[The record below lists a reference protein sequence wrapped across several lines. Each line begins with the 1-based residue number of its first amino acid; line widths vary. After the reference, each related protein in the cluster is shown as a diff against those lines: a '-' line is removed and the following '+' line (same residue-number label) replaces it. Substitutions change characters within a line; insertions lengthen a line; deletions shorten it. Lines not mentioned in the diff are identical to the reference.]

1 MDFTPNDKIIAGLDR
16 ELSSLR
22 RELEDN
28 PTDPPASINRFHGA
42 PATTTHRLT
51 NWRHV
56 AFFGSLVGASIGIAS
71 WWWSPSANSTMNAGS
86 ALAPL
91 TQPATKDGA
100 PITPARSS
108 DLAQHLQ
115 TMTRDLAALKQ
126 AVEQM
131 NERQEQFVRDN
142 DNVTNQLK
150 ASQEQV
156 ARNNSAVDQVKETQ
170 ILMARESQ
178 ALTDRLN
185 ASEKQPTRGVANAEP
200 TETTE
205 EPKVSAEEPKVMPEI
220 PLPRPRQPA
229 AVAQMLR
236 PAPNSARAQA
246 QKPQPSLAWPWSM
259 R

>member
-28 PTDPPASINRFHGA
+28 PTDPPASVNRFHGA
-42 PATTTHRLT
+42 PAKAQRLT

-56 AFFGSLVGASIGIAS
+56 AFFGSLVAASIGIAI
-71 WWWSPSANSTMNAGS
+71 WWWSPSTHSSMNAAS
-86 ALAPL
+86 ASVPL

-100 PITPARSS
+100 PIAPALSS
-108 DLAQHLQ
+108 DLAQQLQ
-115 TMTRDLAALKQ
+115 TMTRDLAALRQ
-126 AVEQM
+126 AVEQL
-131 NERQEQFVRDN
+131 NQRQEQFVRDN

-150 ASQEQV
+150 ASYEQL
-156 ARNNSAVDQVKETQ
+156 ARNNSAVDQIKETQ

-185 ASEKQPTRGVANAEP
+185 ASEKQPARVNAEP
-200 TETTE
+200 TVTPE
-205 EPKVSAEEPKVMPEI
+205 EPRVSAEEPKVMPEI

-229 AVAQMLR
+229 TVAQMLR
-236 PAPNSARAQA
+236 PAPTSARAQA
-246 QKPQPSLAWPWSM
+246 QKPQSSLAWPWSM